1 MEKMKKLMYVLAVAA
16 MVLPGVVSAAGITPG
31 ALETSAQ
38 SSGLQN
44 VGGAGSITGW
54 VNTIINW
61 IIGLVGLLAILGFLI
76 SAILYFTAAGDE
88 EKVTKA
94 KNAMTYSIIGV
105 VVALIG
111 VIAINVI
118 SDFLAGGAI

>member
-54 VNTIINW
+54 ANTIINW